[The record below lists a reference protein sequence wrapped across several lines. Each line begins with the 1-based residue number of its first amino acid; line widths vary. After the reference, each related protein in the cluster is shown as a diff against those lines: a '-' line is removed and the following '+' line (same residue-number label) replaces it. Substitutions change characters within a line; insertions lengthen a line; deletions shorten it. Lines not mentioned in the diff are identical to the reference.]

1 MRVFITGATGQ
12 LGSAIVSQF
21 ADCDL
26 VCPSHTDVDLG
37 DTDAVRT
44 AITTARPDVIVNCA
58 AYNHVDAAEDY
69 PLDALKLNAFAVN
82 TLARAAHDLGATLVH
97 YGSDFVFDGTAS
109 EPYDEMAQPAPQ
121 SLYGASKLLGEWI
134 ALAMPRAYVLRVQSL
149 FGTPRGFTG
158 RAGSMENIVRALEAG
173 REVAAFN
180 DRIVTPGYV
189 PDIAAATRHLVD
201 SNAAPGLYHCA
212 NEGPTRW
219 TDLAEELA
227 SLLGVRPN
235 IRSVASVSVSLKARR
250 PLYSALSS
258 AKLAA
263 AGFAM
268 PPWRDAL
275 KRWISARAEA
285 PV

>member
-26 VCPSHTDVDLG
+26 VSPRHADLDLG
-37 DTDAVRT
+37 DDEAVR
-44 AITTARPDVIVNCA
+44 AAVERARPDVVVNCA
-58 AYNHVDAAEDY
+58 AYNHVDAAEDH
-69 PLDALKLNAFAVN
+69 PLDALTLNAFAVR
-82 TLARAAHDLGATLVH
+82 TLARAAQDVGATLVH

-109 EPYDEMAQPAPQ
+109 APYDETAAPAPQ
-121 SLYGASKLLGEWI
+121 SLYGASKLLGEWM
-134 ALAMPRAYVLRVQSL
+134 ALAMPRAYVLRVESL

-158 RAGSMENIVRALEAG
+158 RTGSMESIARALEEG
-173 REVAAFN
+173 REVAVFN

-189 PDIAAATRHLVD
+189 ADIAAATRHLVE
-201 SNAAPGLYHCA
+201 SAAPAGLYHCA
-212 NEGPTRW
+212 NGGPTRW

-227 SLLGVRPN
+227 ALLGVRPN
-235 IRSVASVSVSLKARR
+235 IRAVASASVSLKARR
-250 PLYSALSS
+250 PLYCALSTT
-258 AKLAA
+258 KLAA
-263 AGFAM
+263 TGFAM

-275 KRWISARAEA
+275 KRWLAARVEA